1 MINFDE
7 KRDFIRMAADHPLQ
21 FQIAESGQAGQGT
34 CINLSATGVLFHTDQ
49 PIATGTPLSI
59 NITPQYSVVS
69 PFEAEAEVLRCK
81 PNGVEGEY
89 EIAVRILSIT

>member
-21 FQIAESGQAGQGT
+21 FQIVASGETGRGT
-34 CINLSATGVLFHTDQ
+34 CVNLSATGVLFHTDQ
-49 PIATGTPLSI
+49 PIATGTQLNI
-59 NITPQYSVVS
+59 NITPRYAVVA
-69 PFEAEAEVLRCK
+69 PFDAEIEVLRSI

-89 EIAVRILSIT
+89 EIAGRILSIS